1 MMAFFLMARPWNLWT
16 FLFSGSRPRVLY
28 GSCGVC
34 VGFYRFYLR
43 ICWELSRGL
52 GHLGFIYAWLQLPS
66 DLAACKLQLWG
77 KTYTLFCRVWR
88 CSGLP
93 HRTFD
98 PKFLNYYKQYVR
110 LDWGI
115 LHMIQGMLRSDWLTK
130 HKEGCSDWEN
140 WMLDPLPGELAQ
152 RLAHMIGLHKK
163 K

>member
-1 MMAFFLMARPWNLWT
+1 MR
-16 FLFSGSRPRVLY
+16 GSNYLVILRLVNCSY
-28 GSCGVC
+28 GVKHIHYF
-34 VGFYRFYLR
+34 VGF
-43 ICWELSRGL
+43 G
-52 GHLGFIYAWLQLPS
+52 
-66 DLAACKLQLWG
+66 AAAAYPIAL
-77 KTYTLFCRVWR
+77 
-88 CSGLP
+88 
-93 HRTFD
+93 FD

-110 LDWGI
+110 LDRGI